1 MFDSLVVSVGFVVD
15 GVALGRVF
23 HRALRCYSTVI
34 SASSLHTHLSSKI
47 SIATI

>member
-23 HRALRCYSTVI
+23 HRALRVLLCQLLVHHLFILI
-34 SASSLHTHLSSKI
+34 SHLGI
-47 SIATI
+47 E